1 MLQLNPSFTQNSLHS
16 GHWFRHMAVML
27 RLWWH
32 IDLRARFVTSSWTV
46 SVWSCSWCF
55 RVPLCSLSKPQLFSK
70 VLVNFASMAIGVELA
85 CELSEVVFSAF
96 FPSLVAGA
104 ALLHSVIVVDNLAT
118 SCGADHNLVIYFT
131 KTLATILL
139 HFTSNYY

>member
-1 MLQLNPSFTQNSLHS
+1 M
-16 GHWFRHMAVML
+16 
-27 RLWWH
+27 
-32 IDLRARFVTSSWTV
+32 
-46 SVWSCSWCF
+46 
-55 RVPLCSLSKPQLFSK
+55 
-70 VLVNFASMAIGVELA
+70 NFASMAIGVELA